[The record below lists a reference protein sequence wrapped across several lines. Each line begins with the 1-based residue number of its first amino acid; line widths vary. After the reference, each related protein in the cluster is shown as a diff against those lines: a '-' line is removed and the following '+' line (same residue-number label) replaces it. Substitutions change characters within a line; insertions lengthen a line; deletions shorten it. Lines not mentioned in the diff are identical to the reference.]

1 MILSD
6 KFLGFFMVPEAGIW
20 NYNFNGINFSEN
32 MKYQLVL
39 DNPKDFYNE
48 IHRTA
53 HFLDF
58 AKNEDEIEI
67 ETLDKENPFE

>member
-1 MILSD
+1 M
-6 KFLGFFMVPEAGIW
+6 
-20 NYNFNGINFSEN
+20 
-32 MKYQLVL
+32 L

-67 ETLDKENPFE
+67 ETPDKENLFDW